1 MQYPNLVLHKVPR
14 TVLTA
19 DSLMSLRAVRRRN
32 VGRLIALTKAA
43 RSTINA
49 RRHLTSSSIGR
60 LSGQTPFE
68 PGELIDD
75 CLLNLLDRLLR
86 VGRTHLSLSNA
97 LLGIR

>member
-1 MQYPNLVLHKVPR
+1 VQYPNLVLHKVPR

-19 DSLMSLRAVRRRN
+19 DSLMSLWAVRRR

>member
-1 MQYPNLVLHKVPR
+1 MTTPEAQTPETPYQNLI
-14 TVLTA
+14 LTGY
-19 DSLMSLRAVRRRN
+19 MGTGKTN